1 MKLKLKICA
10 EVLAAIKKCLISVI
24 IRLSR
29 NILII
34 QANSLLEKWKMKPI
48 EEFGELY
55 PEMYSLLVDKGEH
68 KKAKSVN
75 KNCCH
80 NKS

>member
-1 MKLKLKICA
+1 
-10 EVLAAIKKCLISVI
+10 
-24 IRLSR
+24 
-29 NILII
+29 
-34 QANSLLEKWKMKPI
+34 MKPI